1 MSLDE
6 VKMVLVNDNKEG
18 AVYTIKE
25 PNKEKVNKTVIDLP
39 KGKYYIFIIENDHVK
54 QTGKTIE
61 VK

>member
-1 MSLDE
+1 
-6 VKMVLVNDNKEG
+6 MVLVNDNKEG

>member
-1 MSLDE
+1 MSKE
-6 VKMVLVNDNKEG
+6 VQITWN
-18 AVYTIKE
+18 
-25 PNKEKVNKTVIDLP
+25 NKEKVNKTVIDLP